1 MRDDHLISAL
11 LSAIKTQDTVV
22 RIAANPFAHQGRIK
36 YDVPVGVQRVD
47 AVHRDAAGQTRQERK
62 QDQISLIH
70 ERHSR
75 TPAAEKLQSFFST
88 AVSAKIEAFMSL
100 TKQQALDLFRSD
112 DLIGLGMEADSLR
125 RKLHPE
131 GVATYIIDRN
141 INYTNFCTE
150 YCTFCAFYAPVKGPG
165 RAKGYVLEME
175 TIYDKIRETV
185 ELGGTGV
192 LMQGGLHP
200 DLKIEWY
207 EEMLRGIKQRFPQIH
222 LHCFSASEIIHFADV
237 SGLSIEETII
247 RLRAAGLDSI
257 PGGGA
262 EILDDE
268 VRYKIAR
275 LKCLTDDWLNVHRTA
290 HKLGMRT
297 TATMM
302 FGVGE
307 TFEHRINHFQRVYE
321 LQEET
326 GGFTAFIPW
335 SFQPGN
341 TALGGR
347 HWEEATAVEYLKVL
361 AIARLYLSNFKNVQS
376 SWVTQGLKVCQLGLR
391 FGGNDVGS
399 VMLEENVVRSA
410 GVTNCTT
417 EEELRRM
424 IRDAGF
430 VPKRRDTLYRQLF
443 LNWHF

>member
-1 MRDDHLISAL
+1 
-11 LSAIKTQDTVV
+11 
-22 RIAANPFAHQGRIK
+22 
-36 YDVPVGVQRVD
+36 
-47 AVHRDAAGQTRQERK
+47 
-62 QDQISLIH
+62 
-70 ERHSR
+70 
-75 TPAAEKLQSFFST
+75 
-88 AVSAKIEAFMSL
+88 MSL
-100 TKQQALDLFRSD
+100 TKEQALNLFQSE
-112 DLIGLGMEADSLR
+112 DLIGLGMEADAVR
-125 RKLHPE
+125 RKKHPE
-131 GVATYIIDRN
+131 GVVTYIIDRN

-150 YCTFCAFYAPVKGPG
+150 YCTFCAFYRPLKGPA
-165 RAKGYVLEME
+165 AKEGYILDFE
-175 TIYDKIRETV
+175 TIYQKIQETV
-185 ELGGTGV
+185 DHGGTGV

-200 DLKIEWY
+200 DLKIDWHEQ
-207 EEMLRGIKQRFPQIH
+207 MMRGIKQRFPKIH
-222 LHCFSASEIIHFADV
+222 LHCYSASEIIAIAEY
-237 SGLSIEETII
+237 SGLTIGDTI
-247 RLRAAGLDSI
+247 ARLRDAGLDSI

-275 LKCLTDDWLNVHRTA
+275 LKCLTEDWLNVHREA

-307 TFEHRINHFQRVYE
+307 KFENRVNHFQRLYE

-335 SFQPGN
+335 SFQPQN

-361 AIARLYLSNFKNVQS
+361 AISRLYLSNFLNVQS
-376 SWVTQGLKVCQLGLR
+376 SWVTQGLKVCQMGLR

-399 VMLEENVVRSA
+399 VMLEENVVRAA

-417 EEELRRM
+417 EEELRRI

-430 VPKRRDTLYRQLF
+430 RPAQRDTLYRQYF
-443 LNWHF
+443 LN

>member
-1 MRDDHLISAL
+1 
-11 LSAIKTQDTVV
+11 
-22 RIAANPFAHQGRIK
+22 
-36 YDVPVGVQRVD
+36 
-47 AVHRDAAGQTRQERK
+47 
-62 QDQISLIH
+62 
-70 ERHSR
+70 
-75 TPAAEKLQSFFST
+75 
-88 AVSAKIEAFMSL
+88 MSL

-112 DLIGLGMEADSLR
+112 DLIGIGMEADAVR
-125 RKLHPE
+125 RRLHPE

-150 YCTFCAFYAPVKGPG
+150 YCTFCAFYRPLKGPA
-165 RAKGYVLEME
+165 AKEGYILEFE

-200 DLKIEWY
+200 DLKIDWHEK
-207 EEMLRGIKQRFPQIH
+207 MLSGIKQRFPKIH
-222 LHCFSASEIIHFADV
+222 LHCYSASEIIAIAEY
-237 SGLSIEETII
+237 SALSIRDTIS
-247 RLRAAGLDSI
+247 RLRDAGLDSI

-275 LKCLTDDWLNVHRTA
+275 LKCLTNDWLNVH
-290 HKLGMRT
+290 
-297 TATMM
+297 
-302 FGVGE
+302 
-307 TFEHRINHFQRVYE
+307 FQRLYE

-335 SFQPGN
+335 SFQPSN

-347 HWEEATAVEYLKVL
+347 HWDEATSVEYLKVL
-361 AIARLYLSNFKNVQS
+361 AISRLFLSNFSNVQS
-376 SWVTQGLKVCQLGLR
+376 SWVTQGLKVCQMGLR

-399 VMLEENVVRSA
+399 VMLEENVVRAA

-417 EEELRRM
+417 EEELRRI

-430 VPKRRDTLYRQLF
+430 KPVQRDTLYPTYF
-443 LNWHF
+443 LN